1 MSDIARLKNQG
12 RQHEGREEWSKAI
25 EAYVQAI
32 RLADRGGVEADL
44 SLYNRV
50 GDLYQ
55 KVGQT
60 QQAVDSWDKGVDAYM
75 DAGFYNNAI
84 ALCNKILRTV
94 PSRNSV
100 YLKLGQISARKGFL
114 SDARKNIL
122 EYAQRMQRAGQ
133 LDEAF
138 RALAKFADLQPEPE
152 IRLMLADQLLAHQ
165 RVSAGVDQL
174 RFAWRDL
181 VAQGRQSDA
190 DDVRARILEL
200 APDRDP
206 TVHRPEGE
214 SRTADSGELDA
225 EGIIDLPELEPEEP
239 RAPAASRAAPE
250 PETSGVDLEEIELEP
265 GPAPGRAEPEAAEAD
280 IEPEAMEIEGLE
292 ATSAADESAL
302 EEEEL
307 SVSPAADVEPAET
320 EIEPLD
326 LDSSTFEFD
335 TSAGEGVALGSSGL
349 GEFGVEEEE
358 GVEEEGGATIE
369 APEGLTF
376 DVGAFDFDFSAATE
390 ESGAAGADVSGLD
403 LEGGSGAA
411 TDEPALE
418 ALEAVPVVPP
428 QEVDLPPER
437 PRPGR
442 RPAES
447 ADEYREQLQEDPDNH
462 DLRVRLAELL
472 LEEGRRP
479 EALRELRRALEGY
492 ESQSKIR
499 EAEFVA
505 DELLRLS
512 PNDVRVHQKRV
523 ELAFLQQERG
533 RLIQAYLDLA
543 DCLDRTD
550 ASEKAAAVYER
561 VLELDPGN
569 ERARRAL
576 ESIGPEGESAEE
588 EGAAVGV
595 SEGSADFVDLGSL
608 LAAEEKPKSTRF
620 KVRVTEPGAE
630 EEFDFAEML
639 AQFRAK
645 VAEAVTPEDYASHYD
660 LGIAYQ
666 EMGLVDEAIA
676 EFQIAARA
684 DSHRLQ
690 AHEMLGRCFLEKG
703 EFKVAQKI
711 LLRALQIGQDEEKL
725 VAVNYDLGRVHE
737 ALGEP
742 GRALEFYERALGVDI
757 GFRDVASRIRALRK
771 KA

>member
-1 MSDIARLKNQG
+1 MSDIARLKNQA
-12 RQHEGREEWSKAI
+12 RQHEGREEWPKAI

-32 RLADRGGVEADL
+32 RLGQRGESAGADL

-60 QQAVDSWDKGVDAYM
+60 QSAVEYWERGVDAYM
-75 DAGFYNNAI
+75 ESGFYNNAI

-94 PSRNSV
+94 PSRNSI

-133 LDEAF
+133 VDEAF
-138 RALAKFADLQPEPE
+138 KALQKFADLQPEPE
-152 IRLMLADQLLAHQ
+152 IRLMLADQLLAHK
-165 RVSAGVDQL
+165 RTSAGVEQL
-174 RFAWRDL
+174 RYAWRDL
-181 VAQGRQSDA
+181 VTQGRQSDA

-214 SRTADSGELDA
+214 TRAAEAAEIDA

-239 RAPAASRAAPE
+239 PAPAGPSAWPATPRAEPTRAPE
-250 PETSGVDLEEIELEP
+250 PELESLVETE
-265 GPAPGRAEPEAAEAD
+265 ATTAEDAASLNV
-280 IEPEAMEIEGLE
+280 EGLE
-292 ATSAADESAL
+292 LTSAA
-302 EEEEL
+302 EEGGL
-307 SVSPAADVEPAET
+307 ADPKPAREAPQADASEV

-326 LDSSTFEFD
+326 LDTSGFELE
-335 TSAGEGVALGSSGL
+335 TLAGEGFALGSSGFTDVDA
-349 GEFGVEEEE
+349 GEAD
-358 GVEEEGGATIE
+358 EEEGGATIE

-376 DVGAFDFDFSAATE
+376 DLEHFDLDFSAASE
-390 ESGAAGADVSGLD
+390 ETPGLDVDVPGLDRAGGAAGTEASA
-403 LEGGSGAA
+403 LEGLA
-411 TDEPALE
+411 ELE
-418 ALEAVPVVPP
+418 EAPSVPP
-428 QEVDLPPER
+428 SEAKAPPAR
-437 PRPGR
+437 PRAP
-442 RPAES
+442 RPPRDS
-447 ADEYREQLQEDPDNH
+447 ADEYREKLRAEPENH

-492 ESQSKIR
+492 ESQGRTR

-505 DELLRLS
+505 DELLRLN

-561 VLELDPGN
+561 VLELDPSN
-569 ERARRAL
+569 ERARLAL
-576 ESIGPEGESAEE
+576 DSIGGAAEPEPEAEE
-588 EGAAVGV
+588 AVDAGAAEAAG
-595 SEGSADFVDLGSL
+595 EFVDLGDW
-608 LAAEEKPKSTRF
+608 LAAEQKPKSTRF
-620 KVRVTEPGAE
+620 QVRVTEPGAE
-630 EEFDFAEML
+630 DEFDFAEML

-666 EMGLVDEAIA
+666 EMGLLEEAIS
-676 EFQIAARA
+676 EFQVAARS
-684 DSHRLQ
+684 DSHRLK

-711 LLRALQIGQDEEKL
+711 LLRALQTSDEDEKL
-725 VAVNYDLGRVHE
+725 VAVYYDLGRVHE
-737 ALGEP
+737 ALGDPE
-742 GRALEFYERALGVDI
+742 RAVEFYERALGVDI
-757 GFRDVASRIRALRK
+757 GFRDVASRIRSLRK